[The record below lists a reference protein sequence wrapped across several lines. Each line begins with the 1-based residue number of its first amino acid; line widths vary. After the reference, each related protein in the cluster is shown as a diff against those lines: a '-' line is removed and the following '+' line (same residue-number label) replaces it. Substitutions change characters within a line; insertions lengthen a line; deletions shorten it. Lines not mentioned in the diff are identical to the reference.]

1 VGVAIGINY
10 RDDIGSASAKAR
22 GSTTPA
28 IFVTALF
35 DTFDEAAIKRAL
47 TGKGEIYKNLRSLI
61 KSNPEF
67 PYLFGYNWPTIR
79 DVIDKRH
86 PIGTLQ
92 QPQKIST

>member
-1 VGVAIGINY
+1 MRFQNWGQVGVAIGIDY
-10 RDDIGSASAKAR
+10 RDMGSASAKAR

-67 PYLFGYNWPTIR
+67 PYSFGYNWPTI
-79 DVIDKRH
+79 
-86 PIGTLQ
+86 
-92 QPQKIST
+92 